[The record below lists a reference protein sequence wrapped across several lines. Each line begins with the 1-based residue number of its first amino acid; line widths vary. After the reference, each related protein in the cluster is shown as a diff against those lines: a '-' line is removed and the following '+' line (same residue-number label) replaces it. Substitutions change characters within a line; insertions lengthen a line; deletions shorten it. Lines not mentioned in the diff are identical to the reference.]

1 MQCLAELSPGT
12 GVNPELVG
20 QLTVL
25 PEPRLQSA
33 GHLEFRYPAPKNFKK
48 MVKEGRLRKRVKE
61 GQRGSE
67 TGQGGVRRSKRARN
81 HQKRVKEGEKR

>member
-1 MQCLAELSPGT
+1 MAELSPGT

-48 MVKEGRLRKRVKE
+48 MVKEGRLRKRVK
-61 GQRGSE
+61 RL
-67 TGQGGVRRSKRARN
+67 
-81 HQKRVKEGEKR
+81 KEGSKDAKRKKFKGSSN

>member
-48 MVKEGRLRKRVKE
+48 MVKEGRLRQRVKE
-61 GQRGSE
+61 GQKRVK
-67 TGQGGVRRSKRARN
+67 GVRRSKRARN